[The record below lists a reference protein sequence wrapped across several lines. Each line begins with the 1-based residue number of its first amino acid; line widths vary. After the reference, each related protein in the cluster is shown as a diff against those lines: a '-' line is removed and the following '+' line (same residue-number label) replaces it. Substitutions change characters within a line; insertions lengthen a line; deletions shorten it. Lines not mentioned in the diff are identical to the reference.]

1 MSADR
6 DQPAQEAHDAP
17 IAPFAYSPP
26 DPAVVE
32 ATPRRL
38 GARQLAVGFT
48 LLAFVLFAWFL
59 LSAEAL
65 RVQAHPP
72 EAEVDIDGGPHL
84 VLGESV
90 LLRSGDYRVR
100 ATAPGYRVLEQ
111 AVSVKEG
118 GGELELHL
126 EKLPGLLTLRTEPVA
141 ARVRVDGKEIGDSNG
156 KELEIAAGTHRLRL
170 EAERFLPLEQEVQVE
185 GLGKQQSLSLSL
197 APGWGSYQ
205 LDTEPAGATITL
217 DGAAIGTTPATLEL
231 MQGPR
236 QLQVALPGYRDES
249 LFVEAKAGETRALDR
264 MMLVRADARLRI
276 LSSPVG
282 ASITLDGAFRG
293 VTPLELALES
303 GKPHEL
309 IAFKAGHERSLRR
322 FTASSGAQEMN
333 IALRAL
339 SGDIRISV
347 SPADAAI
354 FSGAR
359 LLATGTSSLSLPAAP
374 QALTVRRKG
383 YADEILR
390 VTPRPGFPQAFSVK
404 LRTLAQK
411 EEAATRTQ
419 LKSAGG
425 QELALIRPG
434 SFRMGSS
441 RRESG
446 RRANEAMREVR
457 LTRPYYL
464 SITEVSNAEFRQFRP
479 AHSSGNFKGK
489 SLNGDTQPASNL
501 SWTDAALYC
510 NWLSERENLKPFYRV
525 AGKTIAGIEP
535 GANGYRLPT
544 EAEWAW
550 AATLTADANL
560 LRFPWGTALPPGPK
574 SGNYADTSGESIL
587 GEIIVGY
594 TDGFPVS
601 SPVRSFAANRLGLF
615 DIGGNAAEW
624 VHDIYDAAPPGSGVE
639 TDPLGADI
647 GEYHVIRG
655 ASWRHGGLTELRLA
669 FRDYG
674 SEARADVGFRIARY
688 LK

>member
-6 DQPAQEAHDAP
+6 DRPAQEAHDAP

-26 DPAVVE
+26 DPAAVAVP
-32 ATPRRL
+32 PRRP
-38 GARQLAVGFT
+38 GARQLAVGLT
-48 LLAFVLFAWFL
+48 LLAFALFAGFL

-65 RVQAHPP
+65 RVQTQPP
-72 EAEVDIDGGPHL
+72 EAEVDIDGGLHL
-84 VLGESV
+84 VLGQSV
-90 LLRSGDYRVR
+90 LLRLGDYRVR
-100 ATAPGYRVLEQ
+100 ATAPGYRALEQ
-111 AVSVKEG
+111 ALSVKEG
-118 GGELELHL
+118 GGELQLQL
-126 EKLPGLLTLRTEPVA
+126 EKLPGLLSLRTAPVA
-141 ARVRVDGKEIGDSNG
+141 ARVLVDGKEIGDSNA
-156 KELEIAAGTHRLRL
+156 KELEIPAGTHRLRL
-170 EAERFLPLEQEVQVE
+170 EAERFLPLEQELMVE

-197 APGWGSYQ
+197 APGWGSYR

-236 QLQVALPGYRDES
+236 QLQIGLEGYRDES
-249 LFVEAKAGETRALDR
+249 LFVEAKAGEARALDR
-264 MMLVRADARLRI
+264 MMLVRADARLKI
-276 LSSPVG
+276 LSSPTG

-293 VTPLELALES
+293 VTPLEIALES

-322 FTASSGAQEMN
+322 FTAANGAQEMN

-339 SGDIRISV
+339 AGDIRVSV
-347 SPADAAI
+347 FPADAGI
-354 FSGAR
+354 FSGGR

-374 QALTVRRKG
+374 HALTVRRKG
-383 YADEILR
+383 YADETLR

-404 LRTLAQK
+404 LKTLAQK

-501 SWTDAALYC
+501 SWADAALYC

-525 AGKTIAGIEP
+525 AGKAIAGIEA

-560 LRFPWGTALPPGPK
+560 LRFPWGAALPPGPK
-574 SGNYADTSGESIL
+574 SGNYADTSGESTL
-587 GEIIVGY
+587 GEIIAGY
-594 TDGFPVS
+594 NDGFPVS
-601 SPVRSFAANRLGLF
+601 SPVRSFAPNRLGLF

-624 VHDIYDAAPPGSGVE
+624 VHDIYDAAPPGGGVE

-674 SEARADVGFRIARY
+674 SEPRADVGFRIARN